1 MEESVE
7 GLLPEIDTVKSKV
20 RPDYNKNKL
29 SDITPNSLKT
39 MNTNVNQNLH
49 HKNYVRVQTSTNP
62 TSSHKTNT

>member
-29 SDITPNSLKT
+29 SDITPNSLNDN
-39 MNTNVNQNLH
+39 NTNVNQNLH
-49 HKNYVRVQTSTNP
+49 HKNYVRVQSQYQPHFFT
-62 TSSHKTNT
+62 